1 MKNILNFRD
10 IINLYDGFIFD
21 QFGVIHNG
29 LEINSEIEKSIIEIK
44 NKKKKF
50 YVLSNSGKTNFKNH
64 TRISKMGIKIINS
77 NDIITSGDIF
87 KNLLINKKHP
97 FDNLG
102 KKFFIIGNNDDLLN
116 DTQYIQCS
124 NIFDSDFLLLIT
136 IANNSNKDKIK
147 FYLDKGLEN
156 NKKLICVN
164 PDKVGINGNS
174 ISLSVG
180 SIAEEYEKN
189 GGSVI
194 YVGKPYL
201 NSFQYVLD
209 LLQPLDNKKVLMI
222 GDSLFTDIKGAYES
236 GIDSLFICSGIHKHD
251 FENLEYVNI
260 SKKIIDITKEKF
272 MPNYFCKDFKY

>member
-1 MKNILNFRD
+1 M
-10 IINLYDGFIFD
+10 
-21 QFGVIHNG
+21 
-29 LEINSEIEKSIIEIK
+29 
-44 NKKKKF
+44 
-50 YVLSNSGKTNFKNH
+50 
-64 TRISKMGIKIINS
+64 
-77 NDIITSGDIF
+77 
-87 KNLLINKKHP
+87 
-97 FDNLG
+97 G

-194 YVGKPYL
+194 YVGKPYF
-201 NSFQYVLD
+201 NSFQELKYN
-209 LLQPLDNKKVLMI
+209 LL
-222 GDSLFTDIKGAYES
+222 
-236 GIDSLFICSGIHKHD
+236 
-251 FENLEYVNI
+251 
-260 SKKIIDITKEKF
+260 KF
-272 MPNYFCKDFKY
+272 